1 MADAVPEALE
11 QAEPEKKADVRGL
24 HLLLAE
30 DNELNAD
37 IIRTLLADYG
47 ITTDTAQ
54 DGRKALELF
63 ESHVPGTYAGIFWID
78 MMMPNMDGVSATR
91 AIRALAR
98 ADENNSHH
106 RDDRQRV

>member
-1 MADAVPEALE
+1 MADAVPEAQE

-63 ESHVPGTYAGIFWID
+63 ESHVPGTYAGILMD
-78 MMMPNMDGVSATR
+78 MMMPNMDGISATR
-91 AIRALAR
+91 GDSGAGAR
-98 ADENNSHH
+98 GRENNSHH
-106 RDDRQRV
+106 RDDR